1 MTSQVCSSIQPW
13 LENHPIY
20 FDAPFKAPYTEF
32 IEDFQLFSH
41 ENHPY
46 FHHFHPCMKIGLIGL
61 IIMIPHGFKPPLIDD
76 FPSYKLPTD
85 PEDAIWAPGR
95 RRVSCLT
102 LTGQRRLPLSDGESA
117 VVFSKGVNHGDLMRK

>member
-1 MTSQVCSSIQPW
+1 
-13 LENHPIY
+13 L
-20 FDAPFKAPYTEF
+20 KAPYLYRIHRGF
-32 IEDFQLFSH
+32 PILFPSIFSSFSSMY
-41 ENHPY
+41 ENR
-46 FHHFHPCMKIGLIGL
+46 FFIGL

-102 LTGQRRLPLSDGESA
+102 LTGLRRLFHGESA
-117 VVFSKGVNHGDLMRK
+117 WRCVGVPSFFQKMWIIGI